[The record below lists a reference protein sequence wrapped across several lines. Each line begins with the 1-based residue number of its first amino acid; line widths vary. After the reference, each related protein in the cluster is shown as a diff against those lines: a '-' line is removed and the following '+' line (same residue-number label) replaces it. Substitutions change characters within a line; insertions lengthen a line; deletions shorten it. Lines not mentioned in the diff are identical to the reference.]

1 MTYKYTEPYAGQPW
15 LGVSSGAEALAADP
29 RMTGQPDV
37 GPMDLGVSD
46 NAGYQVA
53 HGGFLGDIGHQQQN
67 ALNFLGKY
75 AGKVGNKLQEI
86 LNRPIMAPTITEQ
99 EHKRMIR
106 GENTGPNN
114 WDSRY

>member
-1 MTYKYTEPYAGQPW
+1 MAQLSNNPW

-29 RMTGQPDV
+29 RMTGQHDL
-37 GPMDLGVSD
+37 GPMDLGVAQ

-53 HGGFLGDIGHQQQN
+53 HGGVLGDIGHQQQN
-67 ALNFLGKY
+67 ALNFLGN
-75 AGKVGNKLQEI
+75 KVRELW
-86 LNRPIMAPTITEQ
+86 NRPIMAPTITKQ
-99 EHKRMIR
+99 EHDRMIR